1 MNIAKL
7 FGVLVVGG
15 SMLVTGAC
23 TDTDGGDQHKPTGPD
38 AKPDVVDANTTGDDA
53 NMSLADANSTGA
65 DATTSKLAP
74 CFCDSDACCD
84 NGTLQFGFECCWGST
99 C

>member
-1 MNIAKL
+1 MNVSKL

-15 SMLVTGAC
+15 ALLVTGSC
-23 TDTDGGDQHKPTGPD
+23 SDSGSEDQNKPQGAD
-38 AKPDVVDANTTGDDA
+38 AKTDQVDAPPGSDDA
-53 NMSLADANSTGA
+53 NMSMADANSL
-65 DATTSKLAP
+65 DASKLAP

-84 NGTLQFGFECCWGST
+84 NGTVEFGFECCWGTT